1 MVGHLPAPGVEH
13 GGEADACGA
22 EEARVARQLLE
33 GARGGAEERR
43 IRESLMRAYEG
54 PELLGQ
60 GEGQEEVG
68 HVEAPSGLLG
78 EPAVVLGGLALGTVA
93 VATGTRR
100 LVGAATTVAVPANVS
115 ELAGA
120 AGHPVYWVGTR
131 PGTKLEGTLLDNGN
145 AYVRYL
151 GANAA
156 IGDPEPNF
164 LTVGTY
170 PVPNAYAALK
180 DASKQPGAVVKQAPR
195 NGLVVTNTS
204 SPNSVYVAYRDQD
217 LQIEVYD
224 PNPRQARQ
232 LATSGAVTP
241 VD

>member
-1 MVGHLPAPGVEH
+1 MTGSQGIRVGVVIAVALIAGFLVWFFVIRDSGDNGQFS
-13 GGEADACGA
+13 GGEPTEISNSD
-22 EEARVARQLLE
+22 
-33 GARGGAEERR
+33 
-43 IRESLMRAYEG
+43 
-54 PELLGQ
+54 
-60 GEGQEEVG
+60 
-68 HVEAPSGLLG
+68 SG
-78 EPAVVLGGLALGTVA
+78 
-93 VATGTRR
+93 VAT
-100 LVGAATTVAVPANVS
+100 
-115 ELAGA
+115 LAGE
-120 AGHPVYWVGTR
+120 AGHPVYWVGSR

-151 GANAA
+151 GTNAA

-164 LTVGTY
+164 LTIGTY
-170 PVPNAYAALK
+170 PVPNAYSALK
-180 DASKQPGAVVKQAPR
+180 DAAKQPGAVVKQAPD

-224 PNPRQARQ
+224 PDPKQARQ